1 LVVAKQPEN
10 VTVVITAEMNIESQ
24 TWGKFL
30 ALDQSFA
37 TQSWLKGNVS

>member
-1 LVVAKQPEN
+1 MAVAKQPEN
-10 VTVVITAEMNIESQ
+10 ITVVIAAEKNMESQ

-30 ALDQSFA
+30 AIDQSFA